1 MRCNET
7 TNRCCFLFFRVK
19 GLAVSPD
26 CMFLFSASTDGSI
39 RAWKLL
45 QPLVNVHPIIIIVF
59 LVHAL
64 IQEESV
70 CVGVYETG
78 SRLNC
83 ITLTT
88 LKQTAES
95 GKTGLTRIDFTH
107 PKQC

>member
-1 MRCNET
+1 M
-7 TNRCCFLFFRVK
+7 K